1 MLNRPKHTSSGF
13 TLLEVMVAL
22 MVLAIALG
30 AVVTASTSYTN
41 NLRHLRDMTLAHWV
55 AVNKM
60 NEITLTEAWP
70 KAGLKKGS
78 ITMAKRDWN
87 WRVDVQNTPDPAVR
101 RVEIEVRLDADDED
115 ALSTL
120 IGFTGEPKK

>member
-1 MLNRPKHTSSGF
+1 MNRIHKHTSSGF

-22 MVLAIALG
+22 MVLALALA

-41 NLRHLRDMTLAHWV
+41 NLGHLRDMTLAHWV

-60 NEITLTEAWP
+60 NEITLTETWP
-70 KAGLKKGS
+70 KPGIKKGS
-78 ITMAKRDWN
+78 TTMANQDWD
-87 WRVDVQNTPDPAVR
+87 WRIDVQNTPDQSVR
-101 RVEIEVRLDADDED
+101 RLEIEVRHDADDED

-120 IGFTGEPKK
+120 IGFVGEP

>member
-1 MLNRPKHTSSGF
+1 MMNDKHKSSSGF

-30 AVVTASTSYTN
+30 AMVTASASYTN
-41 NLRHLRDMTLAHWV
+41 NLGYLRDMTLAHWV
-55 AVNKM
+55 AVNKL

-70 KAGLKKGS
+70 KPGIKKGS
-78 ITMAKRDWN
+78 TTMANRDWN
-87 WRVDVQNTPDPAVR
+87 WRIDVQNTPDKSVR
-101 RVEIEVRLDADDED
+101 RLEIEIRLDADDED

-120 IGFTGEPKK
+120 IGFAGEP